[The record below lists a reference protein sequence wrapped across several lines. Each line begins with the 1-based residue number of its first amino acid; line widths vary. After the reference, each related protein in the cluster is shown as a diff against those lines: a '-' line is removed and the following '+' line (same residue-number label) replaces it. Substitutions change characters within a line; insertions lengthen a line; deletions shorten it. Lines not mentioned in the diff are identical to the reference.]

1 MIKGALLL
9 FALPLTFYSSF
20 GSMKCQKNSST
31 FPLISSCSVR
41 FFFIRIYVY
50 FVANWNRRAL
60 QSADENETC
69 SCSVNSPK
77 NVNIVELSRPNIR
90 LYEFNFNLSEIPP
103 FKLTIA
109 FVCSTRNRVYFK
121 LTYFSI
127 NGKINFFLNRK
138 YSPALDEFRCVYCLL
153 FSYYLCQLN
162 GKRATVTSQSYT
174 LPGRSGCDGGDGGY
188 ISWCADNLL
197 SKSRFVNV
205 VEWTRWP
212 IPFHLNLFFEW
223 QRSRVTRTL
232 LKCSDKKRQRV
243 SGSIRFQFRKIMNH
257 QLFQTI

>member
-1 MIKGALLL
+1 MLCRSL
-9 FALPLTFYSSF
+9 FILASAQWNAKKILPL
-20 GSMKCQKNSST
+20 
-31 FPLISSCSVR
+31 FPWYQVVP
-41 FFFIRIYVY
+41 FVFFIRIYVY

-109 FVCSTRNRVYFK
+109 FVCSNSKSCIFQTGVLFHKWKNKLIFESKILASTRR
-121 LTYFSI
+121 I
-127 NGKINFFLNRK
+127 W
-138 YSPALDEFRCVYCLL
+138 CVYCLL

-162 GKRATVTSQSYT
+162 GKRATVTSLVASDMQSYT
-174 LPGRSGCDGGDGGY
+174 LPDRSGCDGGGGGY